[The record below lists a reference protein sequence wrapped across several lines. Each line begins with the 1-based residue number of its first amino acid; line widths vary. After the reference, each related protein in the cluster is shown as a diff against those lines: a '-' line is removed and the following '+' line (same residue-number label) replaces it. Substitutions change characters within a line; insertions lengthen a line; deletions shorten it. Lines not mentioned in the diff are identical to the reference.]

1 MYDNVVIGT
10 NGQSGGHDAAR
21 LARSLAP
28 NAANFTLAY
37 VGMITP
43 VAHATNL
50 ELELADH
57 DDLPRILDAER
68 QICGEN
74 TAITRIYAGSVGAGL
89 EDVAAQVNADLI
101 VVGASQRHGI
111 ARLLSGDDVKSVLH
125 QTQRAVAVA
134 PSGHDSHPRG
144 ITHIGVAVDDAPASE
159 VALAHADLL
168 AAQLHAQLIPLGVVE
183 PHPYA
188 VGWGSVAV
196 PVEDPASALTVA
208 RERLGEVN
216 GHPVEVVYGSVGDE
230 LEHFS
235 ERVDLLVCGSRRN
248 GAALRLLLGS
258 TSDHLARHTRTP
270 LVITPPR
277 DDAAVARWRERQ
289 HPQRLTTQPTGSAN
303 RRATPRGR
311 L

>member
-10 NGQSGGHDAAR
+10 NGQGGGHDAAR
-21 LARSLAP
+21 LARALAP
-28 NAANFTLAY
+28 DTAHFTLAY

-57 DDLPRILDAER
+57 DDLPRMLDAEM

-89 EDVAAQVNADLI
+89 EEVAAEVNADLI
-101 VVGASQRHGI
+101 VVGSSQRHGI

-134 PSGHDSHPRG
+134 PSDHEHHSRV
-144 ITHIGVAVDDAPASE
+144 ITHIGVAVDDEPASE
-159 VALAHADLL
+159 VAVAHAGLL
-168 AAQLHAQLIPLGVVE
+168 AEQLHAQLIPFGVVE

-196 PVEDPASALTVA
+196 PVEDPASAVTAA
-208 RERLGEVN
+208 RQRLGEVDD
-216 GHPVEVVYGSVGDE
+216 HPVELAYGSVGDE
-230 LEHFS
+230 LERFS

-248 GAALRLLLGS
+248 SAALRLLLGS

-270 LVITPPR
+270 LMIAPPH

-289 HPQRLTTQPTGSAN
+289 
-303 RRATPRGR
+303 RAVGR
-311 L
+311 